1 MKMCSENGC
10 VHWAGGGVMEIVD
23 PPHFTNPDQTKRA
36 PKKLFWCEYHEQS
49 VRNRINFP
57 YEDIPPEELI

>member
-1 MKMCSENGC
+1 
-10 VHWAGGGVMEIVD
+10 MEIVD